1 MAQHD
6 FILDNQQ
13 GLSFRA
19 DLNAVLQAIVTNNS
33 GTSAPTTTYPG
44 QFWLDTSTNPGVLK
58 RRNDAN
64 NGWIDVTASPSFSGT
79 LTHTGDIVLSGSG
92 KRITGDFSH
101 ATAVNRISFLTSTTN
116 GNTLVDAIPNGT
128 ATKSQFLMWG
138 STTKTNTAV
147 GLFSMDSA
155 TALDITSDKV
165 GTGSYVPLNINVGG
179 ALRMRFG
186 ATGGITCSTP
196 ATPSSGTASISATG
210 TFSYDPTT
218 HGQVCTLTATNA
230 ITITLGAAAGKF
242 VANTHYTLMI
252 KAGNTSARTFAKN
265 STVKGSG
272 GNLPITSGATTA
284 NSMDVFHL
292 VALDANTVMIVG
304 SSADVR

>member
-6 FILDNQQ
+6 FTLDNQQ

-33 GTSAPTTTYPG
+33 GATEPATKYAG
-44 QFWLDTSTNPGVLK
+44 QFWLDASTNPAVLK

-64 NGWIDVTASPSFSGT
+64 SGWIDTSASPTFSGT
-79 LTHTGDIVLSGSG
+79 MTHTGDIVLSGSG
-92 KRITGDFSH
+92 KRITGDFSN
-101 ATAVNRISFLTSTTN
+101 ATLVNRILFKTSTANSETN
-116 GNTLVDAIPNGT
+116 IGVIPDGT
-128 ATKSQFLMWG
+128 ATSAHLTLFNAASPTNA
-138 STTKTNTAV
+138 STLVMRTAGV
-147 GLFSMDSA
+147 
-155 TALDITSDKV
+155 TEVQIKSDKA
-165 GTGSYVPLNINVGG
+165 GSGSYLPMSIY
-179 ALRMRFG
+179 
-186 ATGGITCSTP
+186 TGGVSRMLFGEAGGIICSTP
-196 ATPSSGTASISATG
+196 ATPSSGAASISATG

-252 KAGNTSARTFAKN
+252 KAGDTSARTFAKN
-265 STVKGSG
+265 STIKGSG
-272 GNLPITSGATTA
+272 GGLPIAAGATTA
-284 NSMDVFHL
+284 NSVDVLHL
-292 VALDANTVMIVG
+292 VALDANTVMVVG